1 MHVAYR
7 EYSSLFEYAL
17 SDQKLRM
24 DLFAALTRMAV
35 SFAPCI
41 VNEVQWNLLEF
52 FVICIVGFFRLR
64 PVNNVQQ
71 HSYHLNTNITFIANE
86 ASELRSEIASA
97 AEL

>member
-17 SDQKLRM
+17 SDLKLRM

-41 VNEVQWNLLEF
+41 VNEVQWKLLEF

-71 HSYHLNTNITFIANE
+71 HSYHF
-86 ASELRSEIASA
+86 ELTDQYKHHIYCQRGNWAKI
-97 AEL
+97 